1 MKYKELKDPCKT
13 LIEKELCLGCN
24 KLELSDFQGDINCK
38 YAKKPTVQESIEQIK
53 LFLGIDNEER
63 TEDE

>member
-24 KLELSDFQGDINCK
+24 KLELPEFEADINCK
-38 YAKKPTVQESIEQIK
+38 YAIEIVK
-53 LFLGIDNEER
+53 EGKENGNTKDYN
-63 TEDE
+63 

>member
-24 KLELSDFQGDINCK
+24 KLELPDFQGDIKCTH
-38 YAKKPTVQESIEQIK
+38 AKNPTAEESIKQIK
-53 LFLGIDNEER
+53 LILGVKS
-63 TEDE
+63 ED